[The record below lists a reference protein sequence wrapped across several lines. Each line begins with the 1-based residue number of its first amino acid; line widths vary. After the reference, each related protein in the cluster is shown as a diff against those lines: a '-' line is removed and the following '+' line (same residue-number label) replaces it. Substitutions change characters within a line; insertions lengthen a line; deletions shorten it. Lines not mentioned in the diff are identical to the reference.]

1 MAKVQMEGI
10 QGLLREL
17 QRLGEKANRIE
28 NQALKEGAEPVA
40 QAMRQKVRVSTKN
53 QPHIRYNIEISRVK
67 QEDNIKYVEV
77 GPNKETNWRA
87 RFLEFGTSKMRARP
101 FMGPAAAES
110 RGKVLARIERAL
122 RRGLGLR

>member
-1 MAKVQMEGI
+1 VAKVQMEGI

-17 QRLGEKANRIE
+17 QHLGERANRIE
-28 NQALKEGAEPVA
+28 NQALREGAEPVA
-40 QAMRQKVRVSTKN
+40 QAMRQKVRVSNKN

-77 GPNKETNWRA
+77 GPNKQTNWRA
-87 RFLEFGTSKMRARP
+87 RFLEFGTSKMRPRP